1 MIDKFEIEE
10 TPEVSIQKV
19 DQAKIPNTMNVI
31 MIIAVIIAALVSM
44 GELRFTI
51 NDVVDFSFM
60 AVLIYLITSMVYRN
74 NYTAG
79 MNRAMTLPAYEQAQA
94 EYEKAKAQIYD
105 KGMVSRLPELCMRYV
120 EEDLIRCRTVILS
133 DACIPYDLYV
143 SEYLGKT
150 KKELEDKGLA
160 KSTISCIMRANK
172 VKGLKLN
179 SSMLLAGDSSSFL
192 FRKMTL
198 GISSSAKKNFD
209 FGWNMVTR
217 ALTTTLTVMVGVEV
231 VIEPSFKTLIPWVI
245 KMIPVLWAALT
256 SYNSGIQNINETYIP
271 HTQKKTEIIK
281 ILIAWDEKCTQ

>member
-10 TPEVSIQKV
+10 PPEVSIQKV

-172 VKGLKLN
+172 VKGIKLS
-179 SSMLLAGDSSSFL
+179 SSMLLAGESSSFL

-198 GISSSAKKNFD
+198 GISSSAKKYFD
-209 FGWNMVTR
+209 FGWNMITR

-281 ILIAWDEKCTQ
+281 ILIAWDEKCTH